1 MATFSHDP
9 TETSAPHT
17 RDVGVE
23 LLPLLEESPAEYL
36 ARLKALH
43 TRVGTLIDAI
53 ESRKPALGAPM
64 VRPPRSAVDRR
75 AAERVN
81 RRDGLDD
88 RRIGL
93 PEARSLPLERRDGPR
108 ERRTMRAPERRET
121 HIERRRDPEPVP
133 WKKPGFRL
141 DTTAMMWALQ
151 IAAWV
156 AVVGIALIYGLGR
169 GG

>member
-17 RDVGVE
+17 RDAAVA
-23 LLPLLEESPAEYL
+23 LLPFDDESPAEYL
-36 ARLKALH
+36 ERLKALH
-43 TRVGTLIDAI
+43 RRAGALIDAI
-53 ESRKPALGAPM
+53 EQRKPALGAPM
-64 VRPPRSAVDRR
+64 VRPPRAAVDRR
-75 AAERVN
+75 AAEEPD

-93 PEARSLPLERRDGPR
+93 PEARSLPLERREGPR
-108 ERRTMRAPERRET
+108 ERRTLPAPDRREP
-121 HIERRRDPEPVP
+121 HIERRRDPDPIP
-133 WKKPGFRL
+133 WQKQGFRL

-156 AVVGIALIYGLGR
+156 AVVGIALVYGLGR